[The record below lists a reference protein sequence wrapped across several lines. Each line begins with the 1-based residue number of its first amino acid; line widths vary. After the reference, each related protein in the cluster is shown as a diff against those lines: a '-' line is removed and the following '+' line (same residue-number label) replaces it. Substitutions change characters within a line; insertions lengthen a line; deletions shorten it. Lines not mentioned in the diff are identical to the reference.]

1 MECSCNLRPG
11 DLFPGL
17 RVADVCLRD
26 NHYYY
31 GLVCRA
37 VVAFL
42 PAVRFKVTR
51 ARLSSLYS
59 RSLPMRLRL
68 TEYYIHY
75 IKGWPSLRDRQLQDH
90 LLLSVLLQC
99 IV

>member
-11 DLFPGL
+11 DLFPG
-17 RVADVCLRD
+17 VGDVCLRD

-42 PAVRFKVTR
+42 PAVRFKVKVTR

-68 TEYYIHY
+68 TEYYIHD
-75 IKGWPSLRDRQLQDH
+75 IFH
-90 LLLSVLLQC
+90 
-99 IV
+99 